1 MIAVGSIIS
10 LKMIQRSPFR
20 QYSCSKTVQTS
31 STSSSSFFRWS
42 EKWFNN
48 KNASIESGDCF
59 NAPVFYC
66 DSKNI
71 GVLKDP
77 KQFYSEL
84 KVTDLRLF
92 YTVPTTS
99 NNQYQ

>member
-10 LKMIQRSPFR
+10 LKVIQRSPFR

-31 STSSSSFFRWS
+31 SSSSSPSSSSFFRWS

-48 KNASIESGDCF
+48 KNVLDESDDCL

-71 GVLKDP
+71 DILKDP

-84 KVTDLRLF
+84 KVSGLKF
-92 YTVPTTS
+92 
-99 NNQYQ
+99 N